1 MDLVK
6 LGEEKTDMENK
17 IAALQQ
23 AVSRAKQQKLLE
35 SEFCRRTENNMQM
48 EMKQIEDKREDI
60 KYVISN
66 SEEIQRYTQAR
77 KDENDEMLKQLERTN
92 K

>member
-1 MDLVK
+1 
-6 LGEEKTDMENK
+6 
-17 IAALQQ
+17 
-23 AVSRAKQQKLLE
+23 
-35 SEFCRRTENNMQM
+35 MQM